1 MRVFPLPASR
11 IEVLRQVRP
20 VLGEDIERICIVLKL
35 SDSDEHLRL
44 KSRVSALI
52 IECAEA
58 GERDVQKLIDCAH
71 AGLEKA

>member
-1 MRVFPLPASR
+1 MEIDEFSPADMQT
-11 IEVLRQVRP
+11 VMLA
-20 VLGEDIERICIVLKL
+20 IERICIVLKL

-52 IECAEA
+52 LGCAEA

-71 AGLEKA
+71 AGLEKV